1 MSLRAKPLMSEQIPL
16 ELLQPCL
23 LDRLTDDQPERK
35 EESRRERVMSYK
47 KYRDGVLRDLEWL
60 LNSEGA
66 LRPESSAWLRAS
78 RGETEAKIPDLR
90 DYPHAFRSVINYGLR
105 QFWGLSDR
113 DKDRLEDEFAE
124 AIQIFEPRISPGSL
138 SIHMLNP
145 GEEPGQKGN
154 SERLDGN
161 VATLVITGEL
171 WANPLPEHLNLK
183 TTLDL
188 EVGQCLLGDAP
199 HGPTPARTL

>member
-1 MSLRAKPLMSEQIPL
+1 MPEKTPL

-23 LDRLTDDQPERK
+23 LDRLTDDEPEKK

-47 KYRDGVLRDLEWL
+47 KYRDGVMRDLEWL
-60 LNSEGA
+60 LNTEGA
-66 LRPESSAWLRAS
+66 LRPESLAWLRAS
-78 RGETEAKIPDLR
+78 GRGPAGNVPDLR
-90 DYPHAFRSVINYGLR
+90 EYPYAFRSVINYGLR

-113 DKDRLEDEFAE
+113 EKESLQDQFTE
-124 AIQIFEPRISPGSL
+124 AIQMFEPRLTPGSL
-138 SIHMLNP
+138 SLQLLNP
-145 GEEPGQKGN
+145 GEEPGHKGN
-154 SERLDGN
+154 SDRLDTN
-161 VATLVITGEL
+161 QATLVITGEL

-199 HGPTPARTL
+199 HGPTPARTV